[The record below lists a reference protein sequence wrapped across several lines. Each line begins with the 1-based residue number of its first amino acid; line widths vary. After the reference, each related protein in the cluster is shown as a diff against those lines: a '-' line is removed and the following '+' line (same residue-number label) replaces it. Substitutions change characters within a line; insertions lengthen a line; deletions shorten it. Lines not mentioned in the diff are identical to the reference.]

1 MMDALEDRGRAVG
14 EAAAAR
20 VRGRVAAALRE
31 TLPEV
36 AVDVVGDDVVLTGR
50 ITPDDPRLRWIGSLL
65 R

>member
-1 MMDALEDRGRAVG
+1 MMDALEERARLIG

-20 VRGRVAAALRE
+20 ARGRVAATLRE

-36 AVDVVGDDVVLTGR
+36 AVDVAGEDVVLTGR
-50 ITPDDPRLRWIGSLL
+50 IAPDDPRLRWIGSLL

>member
-1 MMDALEDRGRAVG
+1 MMDSLEERARLVG
-14 EAAAAR
+14 EAAAVR
-20 VRGRVAAALRE
+20 VRGRVAAGLRE

-50 ITPDDPRLRWIGSLL
+50 IAPDDPRLRWVGSLL

>member
-1 MMDALEDRGRAVG
+1 MDALEDRGRAIG

-20 VRGRVAAALRE
+20 ARARVAATLRE

-50 ITPDDPRLRWIGSLL
+50 IAPDDPRLRWVGSLV